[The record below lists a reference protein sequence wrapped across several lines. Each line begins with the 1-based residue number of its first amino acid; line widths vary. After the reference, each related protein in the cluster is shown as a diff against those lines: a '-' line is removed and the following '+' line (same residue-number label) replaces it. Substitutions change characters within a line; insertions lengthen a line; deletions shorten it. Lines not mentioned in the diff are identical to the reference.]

1 MYDDNGNRCTF
12 TPFLNLIPQNNQLWT
27 QCALARFNDI
37 VYYAQIFDDQ
47 CKTFPRAP

>member
-1 MYDDNGNRCTF
+1 MYDDKGGTVHSHRSSIWFPEIINFGHSV
-12 TPFLNLIPQNNQLWT
+12 
-27 QCALARFNDI
+27 LARFNDI